1 MTSLAVLTTLYKVFV
16 PISLP
21 AIAGWILKKFQN
33 LDTKSLLTLTLYFL
47 SPALIFNVLTA
58 ING

>member
-21 AIAGWILKKFQN
+21 VIAGWILKKFQN

-47 SPALIFNVLTA
+47 SPALM
-58 ING
+58 